1 MNLKHHAQDA
11 TVFIVDDDAAVCEAI
26 SNLLES
32 LGMPSRCYGSSEE
45 FLSYWREEM
54 AGCLVLDV
62 RLPGMTGVEF
72 QGRLAQLGVNIPII
86 FMTAHGDIPMVRK
99 VMKAGA
105 IEFLTKPFQQEEL
118 LHAIDQALEFDRNR
132 RLAQSSTR
140 AVQTRYESLT
150 AREREVMAMVT
161 SGMLNKQVAMDLGL
175 SEITVKQHRGRVMEK
190 MQADS
195 LAELVRMADM
205 LQKLDSSPSRHQP

>member
-1 MNLKHHAQDA
+1 
-11 TVFIVDDDAAVCEAI
+11 
-26 SNLLES
+26 
-32 LGMPSRCYGSSEE
+32 
-45 FLSYWREEM
+45 M

-72 QGRLAQLGVNIPII
+72 QGRLAQSGVNIPII

-118 LHAIDQALEFDRNR
+118 LHAIDQALEFDRQR
-132 RLAQSSTR
+132 RLAQDSSR
-140 AVQTRYESLT
+140 AVRSRYESLT
-150 AREREVMAMVT
+150 MREREVMAMVT
-161 SGMLNKQVAMDLGL
+161 SGMLNKQVAMDLNL

-190 MQADS
+190 MRADS

-205 LQKLDSSPSRHQP
+205 LQKFSPSSSRQYP